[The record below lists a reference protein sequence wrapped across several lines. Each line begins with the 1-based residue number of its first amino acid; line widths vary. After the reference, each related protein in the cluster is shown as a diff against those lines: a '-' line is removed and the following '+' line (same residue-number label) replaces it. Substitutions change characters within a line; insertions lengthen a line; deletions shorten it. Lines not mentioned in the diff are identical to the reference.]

1 MRLRLHWLEKMSVK
15 IAVIFVTLMGLI
27 AIGTVAYRWLEG
39 WSWVSSFYFTVCT
52 LTTVGYGDLVPTT
65 DLSRMFTAVY
75 ALAGVSL
82 ALASLGLLGTAY
94 LSSGQERLTRA
105 REARHPIA
113 GGVDDSQPRK

>member
-1 MRLRLHWLEKMSVK
+1 MRFKLHRLEKMSVK

-65 DLSRMFTAVY
+65 DLSRMFTAIY

-94 LSSGQERLTRA
+94 ITSGQERLMRSRA
-105 REARHPIA
+105 ARRTVTDIKESP
-113 GGVDDSQPRK
+113 KE